1 MFWLKLVHWVLL
13 KVVYVDLRDIC
24 TCAGVSE
31 LCTPTKWKKL
41 FGWSNWLNYMNNKWL
56 WMGCVNQFFWS
67 KLQMSIF
74 SLMLLFDL
82 LFFYITAE
90 FKKYKLFNTSKK
102 LLSGHIF
109 NKNCWKILRVMIFFR
124 VDYIAVLWNFCLL
137 WSKAIWVKNC
147 LQLWV
152 ILNKIFNQCH
162 HIGQNIEC
170 RRKAFYENQHLNF
183 NLWPFRE

>member
-109 NKNCWKILRVMIFFR
+109 NKNCWKILRVMIFLEW
-124 VDYIAVLWNFCLL
+124 IT
-137 WSKAIWVKNC
+137 
-147 LQLWV
+147 LQFFETLVYCDQKLFELKTVFSYW
-152 ILNKIFNQCH
+152 LS
-162 HIGQNIEC
+162 
-170 RRKAFYENQHLNF
+170 
-183 NLWPFRE
+183 